1 MKRYLSFNIV
11 ADGGQVNEDYHDYR
25 AAYSAYC
32 KEIRYGHPAT
42 LYGRTIEGDIRIIF
56 SKG

>member
-1 MKRYLSFNIV
+1 MKRYISYYLV
-11 ADGGQVNEDYHDYR
+11 ADSGQVFEDYHDYK

-42 LYGRTIEGDIRIIF
+42 LYGRTIEGDIRVIC